1 MRALHDQDHYE
12 VLELPRGAAPE
23 DIERAYRAARDV
35 YRPESLA
42 LYSVFGERDA
52 SVIRERIEEAYRIL
66 SDAETRR
73 AYDAATADAASG
85 RPDGTAVRDA
95 IDPGAIL
102 RAEVDDLEGASEG
115 FRELESEV
123 EEGAGDFDGGKLRR
137 ARLRRGFDLQQI
149 ADVTKISVAN
159 LTRIEEETFDELPAT
174 VYVRGFVIAY
184 ARTIGLD
191 PDRVVAGYM
200 ARAEEARAA
209 TGRGR
214 ARHRT

>member
-1 MRALHDQDHYE
+1 LHDQDHYE

-23 DIERAYRAARDV
+23 DVERAYRAARDV
-35 YRPESLA
+35 YQPESLA

-66 SDAETRR
+66 SDAEARR
-73 AYDAATADAASG
+73 AYDAATAGAVTGRSDGPAARDG
-85 RPDGTAVRDA
+85 MDPD
-95 IDPGAIL
+95 AIL
-102 RAEVDDLEGASEG
+102 RAAVDGLEGVSEG

-123 EEGAGDFDGGKLRR
+123 EEEAAGDFDGGRLRR

-159 LTRIEEETFDELPAT
+159 LTRIEEETFDELPAG

-200 ARAEEARAA
+200 ARVEEARGA

-214 ARHRT
+214 SRQRT